1 MLLLNS
7 SAALQSLLHSELQF
21 AVKMSIRVASI
32 NPSHRTNIQAGLEDR
47 EQDQDERQA
56 DPESRVKAP
65 NEIAESIRSIAKR
78 LKDTEED
85 RVHRLVLAG
94 LGLNLEEPPA
104 QYIEYFKNLLIH
116 MVASDPYDPW
126 IHKWVNARR
135 DDLRWNFLWNHAD
148 SPTELGLDDDHKD
161 AVSFGKRASVMD
173 FAYDVHKT
181 SSRITLRS
189 PIRVQPTVAEVID
202 VGSIFSKPPSDN
214 IRWIHLPANNM
225 SWLEESPIF

>member
-1 MLLLNS
+1 
-7 SAALQSLLHSELQF
+7 
-21 AVKMSIRVASI
+21 MSIRVASI

-65 NEIAESIRSIAKR
+65 NEKAESIRSIAKK